1 LSARQKAFAIVVAI
15 VLILS
20 IFELIRR
27 RKLREEYALV
37 WLLVGFGIVALVWA
51 YGLLEWLTREIGA
64 VAPTT
69 TLFLFAFLFLIVM
82 AMQFSIKLSKLVG
95 QIKDLTQEIG
105 ILRAELEELGRG
117 KEPVRRES
125 PMKPEGAS
133 PEPTTKR
140 QGWCEGAD

>member
-15 VLILS
+15 VLILL

-37 WLLVGFGIVALVWA
+37 WLAVGFGIVALVWA
-51 YGLLEWLTREIGA
+51 YGLLEWLTHEIGA
-64 VAPTT
+64 IAPTT

-105 ILRAELEELGRG
+105 ILRTELEELRRG
-117 KEPVRRES
+117 KEPVRKKTPTEPKGAES
-125 PMKPEGAS
+125 APK
-133 PEPTTKR
+133 TKTP
-140 QGWCEGAD
+140 GWCEGAD

>member
-1 LSARQKAFAIVVAI
+1 MSARQKAFAIAVALA
-15 VLILS
+15 LILA

-37 WLLVGFGIVALVWA
+37 WLLVGFGIVGLVWA
-51 YGLLEWLTREIGA
+51 YGLLERLTREIGA

-95 QIKDLTQEIG
+95 QIKDLTQELG
-105 ILRAELEELGRG
+105 ILRTELEELRRG
-117 KEPVRRES
+117 KGPERRSRAPERAG
-125 PMKPEGAS
+125 PTAELKPREA
-133 PEPTTKR
+133 
-140 QGWCEGAD
+140 QWNEGAD

>member
-1 LSARQKAFAIVVAI
+1 MVAI
-15 VLILS
+15 VLILL

-37 WLLVGFGIVALVWA
+37 WLAVGFGIVALVWA
-51 YGLLEWLTREIGA
+51 YGLLEWLTHEIGA
-64 VAPTT
+64 IAPTT

-105 ILRAELEELGRG
+105 ILRTELEELRRGKPPERREKEPERRVKEPERKG
-117 KEPVRRES
+117 KEPEWR
-125 PMKPEGAS
+125 
-133 PEPTTKR
+133 
-140 QGWCEGAD
+140 EGAD